1 MDFDISQIVVNLRAA
16 GINDSPN
23 TQAFAFQHR
32 RYAYDRDKKLEPLYI
47 QVENLENTMEQRWLK
62 MQSELDYYL
71 KSEGLVPKN
80 ANLFYYIDG
89 DSIFCSPKD
98 FRV

>member
-1 MDFDISQIVVNLRAA
+1 MDFEFSKVIVTLRAA
-16 GINDSPN
+16 GINDSPA
-23 TQAFAFQHR
+23 TQTFAFLSR
-32 RYAYDRDKKLEPLYI
+32 RYDYDKEKKLEPLYI
-47 QVENLENTMEQRWLK
+47 QVENLENAMEQRWLK

-80 ANLFYYIDG
+80 ANLFYYIEG